1 MGLCQLA
8 CCHNIIY
15 NIIIIIINA
24 TYIVL
29 SIRHVSIFGV
39 LGGVLEHHQIE
50 ETQETVSKF

>member
-1 MGLCQLA
+1 MVSWDA
-8 CCHNIIY
+8 VSWRVV
-15 NIIIIIINA
+15 IIIIIINA

-29 SIRHVSIFGV
+29 GIRHVSIFGV